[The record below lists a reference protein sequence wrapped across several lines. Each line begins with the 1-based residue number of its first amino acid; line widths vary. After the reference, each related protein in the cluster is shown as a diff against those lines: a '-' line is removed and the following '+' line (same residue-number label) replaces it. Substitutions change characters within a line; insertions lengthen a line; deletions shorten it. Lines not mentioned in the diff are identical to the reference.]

1 MSWVRDVLGFGD
13 GFLPAF
19 VLTWLIESIV
29 YLWAFRALGWLAAG
43 RPTPARAWVLVLVV
57 NLATH
62 PALWLYTSAWS
73 GIGPLVLA
81 EFLAVVVEGSLLGLL
96 LRRSS
101 RDEIRRWAWA
111 YLAALLAN
119 AVSLLF
125 GLLLL
130 GPILTALGVGAWAC
144 C

>member
-1 MSWVRDVLGFGD
+1 MNWVRDVWGFGG
-13 GFLPAF
+13 GFPPAF

-43 RPTPARAWVLVLVV
+43 RPTPARTWLLVLAV

-62 PALWLYTSAWS
+62 PALWAFTSVRP
-73 GIGPLVLA
+73 GIEPLLMAEVVAVL
-81 EFLAVVVEGSLLGLL
+81 VEGSLIGLL
-96 LRRSS
+96 LREPGG
-101 RDEIRRWAWA
+101 DNLPRWLWA

-130 GPILTALGVGAWAC
+130 GPILTALGVGASAC